1 MEKKTKQPY
10 ETPETRVTALVQCR
24 SILTGSAT
32 IDVLLT
38 EDDYDSD

>member
-1 MEKKTKQPY
+1 MEKKTKQY